1 MRRHRKIAA
10 GWAPSL
16 PGGLSGWACYALRK
30 TQLCLRVG
38 IGASCKTPVLDAFAC
53 GQRGVYA
60 TWQMMSSGK
69 LKVFSSLGDYSQEFS
84 IYARDTE
91 GTVISQR
98 SFDWMPALSVYMS
111 GPPASIGAFVAFSC
125 LCHGDP

>member
-1 MRRHRKIAA
+1 
-10 GWAPSL
+10 
-16 PGGLSGWACYALRK
+16 
-30 TQLCLRVG
+30 
-38 IGASCKTPVLDAFAC
+38 VLDAFAC

-91 GTVISQR
+91 WTVISQR
-98 SFDWMPALSVYMS
+98 SFDWMPSAICLYERIGRQTKPVN
-111 GPPASIGAFVAFSC
+111 GPRIFSRQTEGNPAV
-125 LCHGDP
+125 